1 MNGLELFLPQLPSQR
16 KLMNNEKQDLT
27 PNNVSYFSQT
37 VAVTQLVQNPKLQI
51 SKHNF
56 RHFIL
61 DKNF

>member
-1 MNGLELFLPQLPSQR
+1 
-16 KLMNNEKQDLT
+16 MNNEKQDLT

-61 DKNF
+61 DKHFGLIYCNVGQSSDKDQ